1 MSQPHNNSDGF
12 NLANARVPIFQWF
25 SIIGMVVSLVFAVS
39 SRLTTGDRTAIDLA
53 KLQSD
58 VTDMRKSMA
67 LRDDVA
73 EMNRQL
79 RELEIE
85 VAKLS
90 DRLEH
95 K

>member
-1 MSQPHNNSDGF
+1 MSQHNNSEGPF
-12 NLANARVPIFQWF
+12 NLANARVPFIQWI
-25 SIIGMVVSLVFAVS
+25 SIVSMIVSVAFALS
-39 SRLTTGDRTAIDLA
+39 SRLTASDHTAVDVA

-58 VTDMRKSMA
+58 VAEMRKQMA
-67 LRDDVA
+67 LRDDVMD
-73 EMNRQL
+73 MNKQL

-90 DRLEH
+90 DRLDH

>member
-1 MSQPHNNSDGF
+1 MSQHTNTEAPF
-12 NLANARVPIFQWF
+12 NLSARVPFIQWL
-25 SIIGMVVSLVFAVS
+25 SIVSVIVSVAFALS
-39 SRLTTGDRTAIDLA
+39 SRLTSSDHTALDVA

-58 VTDMRKSMA
+58 VAEMRKQMA
-67 LRDDVA
+67 LRDDVLD
-73 EMNRQL
+73 MNKQL

-90 DRLEH
+90 DRIDH

>member
-1 MSQPHNNSDGF
+1 MSQHNTEVPL
-12 NLANARVPIFQWF
+12 NLSQARVPLLQWL
-25 SIIGMVVSLVFAVS
+25 SIVSVIVSVAFALS
-39 SRLTTGDRTAIDLA
+39 SRLTANDHTALDVA

-58 VTDMRKSMA
+58 VAEMRKQMA
-67 LRDDVA
+67 LREDVLD
-73 EMNRQL
+73 MSKQL

-90 DRLEH
+90 DRIDR